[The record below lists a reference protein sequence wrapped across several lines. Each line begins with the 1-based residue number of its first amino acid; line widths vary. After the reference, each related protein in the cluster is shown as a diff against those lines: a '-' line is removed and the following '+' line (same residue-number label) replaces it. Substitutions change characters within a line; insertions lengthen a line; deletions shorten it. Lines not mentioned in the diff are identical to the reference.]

1 MMQKKLTLF
10 VLLSIA
16 IVFMT
21 MATSVVAEPRDD
33 SLDDDDDDDAEEE
46 DQDYIDELEEQNSSG
61 GRYDRES
68 RHNGGLEAD

>member
-33 SLDDDDDDDAEEE
+33 SLDDDDDADEEE
-46 DQDYIDELEEQNSSG
+46 DQDYIDELEEQNSRG

-68 RHNGGLEAD
+68 RRNGGLEAD

>member
-1 MMQKKLTLF
+1 MQKKLTLF

-33 SLDDDDDDDAEEE
+33 SLDDDADEEE
-46 DQDYIDELEEQNSSG
+46 DQDYIDELDEQNSRG

-68 RHNGGLEAD
+68 RRNGGLEAD

>member
-33 SLDDDDDDDAEEE
+33 SLDDDADEEE

-61 GRYDRES
+61 GRNDRES
-68 RHNGGLEAD
+68 RRNGGLEAD